1 MLSLMLESNYSCKLM
16 STFEFY
22 FTDVPCNM
30 TKSMKGNIYTV
41 LINSTRNML
50 REKWEVSVWQYW
62 WQINSPNISF
72 QSLSLI
78 LWTGN
83 YLRYF
88 LLCSHLTWLTFFQE
102 MYDQK
107 TYTLIHKHQNSKWWD
122 FIDAQV
128 SAYEFFFYMHV
139 SLCTLTVTFQLQMRD
154 KSGWWNPV
162 LDPS

>member
-1 MLSLMLESNYSCKLM
+1 MVSLMLESNYSCKQM

-83 YLRYF
+83 YLSTSY
-88 LLCSHLTWLTFFQE
+88 CVHIWLGWLFFRKCMIKNLHPYPQTPE
-102 MYDQK
+102 LKMMRFHWC
-107 TYTLIHKHQNSKWWD
+107 T
-122 FIDAQV
+122 
-128 SAYEFFFYMHV
+128 
-139 SLCTLTVTFQLQMRD
+139 SLCLWILLLHACFPLHFNSNFSVTDER
-154 KSGWWNPV
+154 
-162 LDPS
+162 

>member
-1 MLSLMLESNYSCKLM
+1 MLSLMLESNYSCKQM

-41 LINSTRNML
+41 LIISTRNML
-50 REKWEVSVWQYW
+50 WEKWEVSVWQYW

-107 TYTLIHKHQNSKWWD
+107 PTPLSTNTRTQNDEISLMHKSLPMNSS
-122 FIDAQV
+122 FTCMFPFA
-128 SAYEFFFYMHV
+128 
-139 SLCTLTVTFQLQMRD
+139 L
-154 KSGWWNPV
+154 
-162 LDPS
+162 